1 MPVWLDVLWLKE
13 DAVLLGPC
21 SQHPPAP
28 RGVPGPRAMLL
39 TVGVRTEGLV
49 GRDSSPDGTPGHT
62 QAAGAAGA
70 AGEGEGHVEP
80 TSG

>member
-1 MPVWLDVLWLKE
+1 
-13 DAVLLGPC
+13 
-21 SQHPPAP
+21 
-28 RGVPGPRAMLL
+28 MLL

-80 TSG
+80 ASG